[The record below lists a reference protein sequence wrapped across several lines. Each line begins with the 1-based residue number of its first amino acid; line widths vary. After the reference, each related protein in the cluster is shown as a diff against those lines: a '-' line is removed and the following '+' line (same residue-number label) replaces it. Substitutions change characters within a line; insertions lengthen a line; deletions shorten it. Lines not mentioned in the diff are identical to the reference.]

1 MYVDA
6 ESATQRDRQARQ
18 SKRGF
23 WVLRLEN
30 AASMLYSFFRR
41 RKRSAK
47 NKKTLH
53 RRTENAPAGPRG
65 GDGSRGAN
73 VSLVKGT
80 PYAIGAAVRD
90 WTVGHGADFHPKSA
104 IRDANTT
111 FVQSKLRVLAYMTV
125 ALPSLNT
132 SISLYCLGDVGEYDG
147 LVGDHFGDEAE

>member
-1 MYVDA
+1 MVMYVDA

-23 WVLRLEN
+23 WVLRLESV
-30 AASMLYSFFRR
+30 ASMLYSFFRR

-53 RRTENAPAGPRG
+53 RRTEKAPAGPRG

-73 VSLVKGT
+73 VSLIKGT

-132 SISLYCLGDVGEYDG
+132 SISLYCLGD
-147 LVGDHFGDEAE
+147 LL